1 VVNLLMQTAPK
12 SKQSHPGKA
21 TTHNV
26 NCARRALRKLI
37 DKEGFKSVALPRIA
51 TGVGGLDWDD
61 VRPLIEN
68 HLGDL
73 SIKVYVYTT
82 YRKGV
87 SAGS

>member
-1 VVNLLMQTAPK
+1 MQTAPK